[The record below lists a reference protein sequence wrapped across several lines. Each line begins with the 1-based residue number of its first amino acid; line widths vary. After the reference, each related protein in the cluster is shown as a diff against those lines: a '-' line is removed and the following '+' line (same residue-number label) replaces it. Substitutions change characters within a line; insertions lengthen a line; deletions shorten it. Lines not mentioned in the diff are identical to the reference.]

1 MGDFP
6 CRKVMFFLLMVSIFL
21 VPLKPA
27 YASCAVDPDVSLAI
41 TKLNWTFNPKT
52 GAFRLDAEVLN
63 VSEWDVVEPGIAVA
77 LLDSDGKEFG
87 SNVSRSQVKRIRP
100 QERASVQLVMKVARV
115 PGTVK
120 ILPFQGI
127 AGT

>member
-1 MGDFP
+1 MGNFP
-6 CRKVMFFLLMVSIFL
+6 CRKVMCFLLIVSIFL

-27 YASCAVDPDVSLAI
+27 CASCAVDPGVSLAI
-41 TKLNWTFNPKT
+41 TKLNWVFNPKAGT
-52 GAFRLDAEVLN
+52 FRLEAEVLN

-77 LLDSDGKEFG
+77 LFDSGGKEFD
-87 SNVSRSQVKRIRP
+87 SAVSRSKVKRIRP
-100 QERASVQLVMKVARV
+100 EERASVQLVMKVERV

-120 ILPFQGI
+120 VLPFQGI